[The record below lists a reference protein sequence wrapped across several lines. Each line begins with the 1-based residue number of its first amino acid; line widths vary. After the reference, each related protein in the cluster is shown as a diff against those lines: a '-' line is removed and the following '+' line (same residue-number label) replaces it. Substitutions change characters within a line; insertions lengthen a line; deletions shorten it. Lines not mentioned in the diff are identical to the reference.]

1 MATVYRKKYPI
12 PMPKGAEVVVRRGRK
27 VARWRNGK
35 RQVRTAEVLDDGR
48 VQFVSDCWYIRYR
61 DADGIMRRESTGCRD
76 RQAAEKVLADRLAEV
91 EKVKAGVMS
100 KEEMTAA
107 EQVDTPLRQHVKDYL
122 AELAVRTVR
131 GRRVSARHVRH
142 VRDQLNRMI
151 RDWRFR
157 LLRDVTRKAVQRW
170 MVKAAGLPRDPDD
183 KDSKPLS
190 ARTINMHRSALVALC
205 NWLVAEGRLVGNP
218 LAALPKAEEAE
229 PARKRRPLSEDEIG
243 RLLRAA
249 RERPLRDALTIR
261 RGRNKGKLLAKVRP
275 EVQDGLKHLG
285 EERSLAYKVMIL
297 TGLRAGEVASLT
309 VGALHLDAANPHL
322 TIEGRHAKSGRS
334 AKLPLRP
341 DLVDN
346 LRNHLARLT
355 EDCGGDLPPD
365 TPLVR
370 FGRNFLRA
378 FDLDLAAAD
387 IPKRDAQGRTVDV
400 HSLRHTFA
408 TLLARNGVSPGV
420 AQKLMRH
427 SDIRLTMGLY
437 THLDL
442 ADTADAVAAL
452 PSLKTAS

>member
-12 PMPKGAEVVVRRGRK
+12 AMPEDAEIIVRRGRR

-35 RQVRTAEVLDDGR
+35 QQVRTAEVLDDGR

-61 DADGIMRRESTGCRD
+61 DADGIMRRESTGCRE
-76 RQAAEKVLADRLAEV
+76 RQAAEKVLADRLADV

-142 VRDQLNRMI
+142 VRDQLNRVI
-151 RDWRFR
+151 RDCRFR
-157 LLRDVTRKAVQRW
+157 LLRDVTRKAVGRW
-170 MVKAAGLPRDPDD
+170 MAKAARLPRDPED
-183 KDSKPLS
+183 KNAKPLS

-205 NWLVAEGRLVGNP
+205 NWLVAEGRLVANP
-218 LAALPKAEEAE
+218 LAALPKAEETE
-229 PARKRRPLSEDEIG
+229 PARKRRPLTEDEIA
-243 RLLRAA
+243 RLLKAA

-261 RGRNKGKLLAKVRP
+261 RGKNKGKLLAKVRP
-275 EVQDGLKHLG
+275 EVQEELKRLG
-285 EERSLAYKVMIL
+285 KERALAYKVMIL

-309 VGALHLDAANPHL
+309 VGALYADDASPHL

-334 AKLPLRP
+334 ATLPLRD
-341 DLVDN
+341 DLADD
-346 LRNHLARLT
+346 LRQHVSCLSD
-355 EDCGGDLPPD
+355 DCDDELSPD
-365 TPLVR
+365 TPLFR

-408 TLLARNGVSPGV
+408 TLLARNGVSPSV

-442 ADTADAVAAL
+442 ADTAGAVATL
-452 PSLKTAS
+452 PDL